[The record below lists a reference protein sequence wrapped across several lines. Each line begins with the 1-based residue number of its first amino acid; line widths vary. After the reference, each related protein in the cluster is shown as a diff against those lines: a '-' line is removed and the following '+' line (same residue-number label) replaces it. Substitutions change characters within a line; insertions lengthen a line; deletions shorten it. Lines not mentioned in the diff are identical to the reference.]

1 MDNAFEYIETN
12 PLTTNANYPYVAV
25 DQACDNAD
33 IRGTLYSLNNFTDNP
48 AGNTNTLKNLLLQ

>member
-12 PLTTNANYPYVAV
+12 PLTTESNYPYVAV

-33 IRGTLYSLNNFTDNP
+33 IKGTLYSLKNFTDV
-48 AGNTNTLKNLLLQ
+48 